1 MTNTKRAVREAACF
15 YLLNTGQG
23 LSHKQN
29 KYEYDLEMGYQ
40 LPENRKTNFKTK
52 WTTLPPRFLN
62 RRTMWFLQS
71 SLEDLLQHRKGS
83 QWKGAVVSQLLRK
96 VILVL
101 DPEEI
106 LFLEFLFLHYQF
118 HCLETHKLRW
128 IKCFSLQNT
137 DCFSFT
143 KIPGIKP

>member
-1 MTNTKRAVREAACF
+1 MN
-15 YLLNTGQG
+15 N
-23 LSHKQN
+23 
-29 KYEYDLEMGYQ
+29 
-40 LPENRKTNFKTK
+40 
-52 WTTLPPRFLN
+52 PPSPIPQQKDNVVLAKLFGRPASTQKGF
-62 RRTMWFLQS
+62 TV
-71 SLEDLLQHRKGS
+71 KGS
-83 QWKGAVVSQLLRK
+83 CSFPAVKES
-96 VILVL
+96 ILVL